1 MTAILRSE
9 ITKQNQGATMQD
21 IDQANR
27 YAAQMAVEYLD
38 EIKTYDLRELG
49 EERFKILIELIN
61 RNYHEKLIDIQN
73 D

>member
-1 MTAILRSE
+1 
-9 ITKQNQGATMQD
+9 MQD